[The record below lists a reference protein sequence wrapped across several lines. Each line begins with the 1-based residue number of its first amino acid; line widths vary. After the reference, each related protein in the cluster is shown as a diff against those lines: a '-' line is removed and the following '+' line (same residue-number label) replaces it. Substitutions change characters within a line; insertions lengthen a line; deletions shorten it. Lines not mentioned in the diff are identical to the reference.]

1 MIEAKKLGR
10 ISLNILIAVIAI
22 IVFYASS
29 DMSAVFIKLSV
40 ISIISFVI
48 ILYTNPIQFSSPFV
62 LFILVLYIYN
72 CGQIWLNLFGV
83 PIIPGNY
90 TITRYSN
97 DLLSQSLLFF
107 ILVTVSINIAYLCK
121 VAPELKTGNENQ
133 YEEQYETKRDRNIYL
148 LFFALLIICIIYDI
162 LQTRIARTSGYA
174 AALYSRSNNELLYM
188 CNCAFPL
195 VVFWGIRSGLRRK
208 KKFVIIVISA
218 IRYAMTTILVGYRMQ
233 AISFV
238 LCLIVLLPGVVKE
251 EEKKKYNI
259 LLIIGIV
266 AAAFLSVVAADLRRN
281 TGSLSIWDSYNSLIQ
296 ELGGTFIDLPIII
309 RDIDEIGCVY
319 GLSYLCGAL
328 FIIPFIGRIIPGL
341 SKYVSLSAIL
351 YTRITIYG
359 NSSLAGSM
367 LAEFFYNFKWASII
381 IAAPIIGIILAKI
394 CNSLNN
400 ISRSTPFKAAIQA
413 YIFYMLLL
421 LARGNIGEITIY
433 IRCAVYFALINSF
446 LSNKRKQIN

>member
-10 ISLNILIAVIAI
+10 ISLNILIATIAI
-22 IVFYASS
+22 LIFFTSS
-29 DMSAVFIKLSV
+29 DMSAVFIRLSV
-40 ISIISFVI
+40 ISIISFAI

-62 LFILVLYIYN
+62 LFMLVLYIYN

-90 TITRYSN
+90 TITRYSS

-107 ILVTVSINIAYLCK
+107 ILATVSINITYLCK
-121 VAPELKTGNENQ
+121 VVPELKNNNKSQ
-133 YEEQYETKRDRNIYL
+133 YEEQRETKQDRNIYA
-148 LFFALLIICIIYDI
+148 LFFVLLIICILYDI
-162 LQTRIARTSGYA
+162 MQTRIARTSGYA

-188 CNCAFPL
+188 CNCALPL
-195 VVFWGIRSGLRRK
+195 VVFWGIRSGLKHK
-208 KKFVIIVISA
+208 KKFIIIAISA

-238 LCLIVLLPGVVKE
+238 LCLLVLIPGIVKQ
-251 EEKKKYNI
+251 EEKRKYNI
-259 LLIIGIV
+259 LLIIGII

-281 TGSLSIWDSYNSLIQ
+281 SGSLNIWDSYNSLIQ
-296 ELGGTFIDLPIII
+296 ELGGTFTDLPIII

-328 FIIPFIGRIIPGL
+328 YIVPFIGRIIPGL

-359 NSSLAGSM
+359 NSSLGGSM

-381 IAAPIIGIILAKI
+381 IAAPVMGIILARI

-400 ISRSTPFKAAIQA
+400 TRRNTPFMTAIQA
-413 YIFYMLLL
+413 YVFYMILLF
-421 LARGNIGEITIY
+421 ARGNIGEITIY
-433 IRCAVYFALINSF
+433 IRCAVYFIILHSF
-446 LSNKRKQIN
+446 LTNTRKQIS